1 MRVTA
6 RDGVPYASLLRPP
19 RLFVASVSRAADPVI
34 LDASHFRSFNTG
46 APANA
51 PIDLMMAVPIEPVE
65 DEVRLF
71 VVASRDPRLE
81 ISAVQD
87 ELRQRLKGLS
97 GAAVLTT
104 TATFLQ
110 DRLGAEIAWQFKV
123 TNDANACP
131 A

>member
-1 MRVTA
+1 
-6 RDGVPYASLLRPP
+6 
-19 RLFVASVSRAADPVI
+19 
-34 LDASHFRSFNTG
+34 
-46 APANA
+46 
-51 PIDLMMAVPIEPVE
+51 MAVPIEPVE

-71 VVASRDPRLE
+71 VVASRDPKLE

-87 ELRQRLKGLS
+87 ELRQRLKGLT

-123 TNDANACP
+123 TNDAKACP